1 MTGRLDVLEQRA
13 AEQQEE
19 LAERI
24 ASVMVKVLRDV
35 LDDLDLTAEQRELAK
50 AATPRHLRLMAAGL
64 RAESKS

>member
-1 MTGRLDVLEQRA
+1 MTGRLDALEQRA
-13 AEQQEE
+13 TEQQEE

-24 ASVMVKVLRDV
+24 ASVMTKVLRDV
-35 LDDLDLTAEQRELAK
+35 LDDLDLTEEQRELAK